1 MNITSV
7 PGNEYHDKNNCLI
20 ILVVVNDNVV
30 LIRVDE
36 LNVYESP
43 LFPILTDR
51 DYSLAGFLSLVLT
64 DSGLLIGLLS
74 LSLSATKDL

>member
-7 PGNEYHDKNNCLI
+7 PENEYYDKNNYLI
-20 ILVVVNDNVV
+20 IFVVVDDHVV
-30 LIRVDE
+30 LIREDE

-43 LFPILTDR
+43 FLPILTDR
-51 DYSLAGFLSLVLT
+51 DYALGSFLSLVLI
-64 DSGLLIGLLS
+64 DSGSLIWLLS